1 MKVGRIFARASV
13 VMAVFL
19 VLVGPALADYTT
31 LTLPSLNADIRTWSG
46 GSGYN
51 AIFPSSQTWN
61 GVPFSLALDGSNNVF
76 YPAAGT
82 PSTLQIPV
90 NVYGVTNA
98 YTVINSSWGAYGVT
112 IGKVEFFGSAGA
124 YYSMDLVE
132 GTNVRDHYTGGY
144 NNVIDNIN
152 AISAFTSGTGAILD
166 MQLYSLPATFSDE
179 YLNYIL
185 FTSNVLGQSSGGNPF
200 IAAATVSA
208 ESQNQVPEPT
218 TMFLLGLG
226 LMGLAGVKRKFK
238 N

>member
-1 MKVGRIFARASV
+1 MKLGRIFARASLV
-13 VMAVFL
+13 IAVFL

-31 LTLPSLNADIRTWSG
+31 LTLPTVNADIRTWTSG
-46 GSGYN
+46 SNYN
-51 AIFPSSQTWN
+51 SLFPSNQTWN
-61 GVPFSLALDGSNNVF
+61 GVPFSLALNGGYDVF
-76 YPAAGT
+76 YPVAGQ

-90 NVYGVTNA
+90 NVFGVTNA
-98 YTVINSSWGAYGVT
+98 YTIINSSWGAYGVT
-112 IGKVEFFGSAGA
+112 IGKIEFFGSDGA
-124 YYSMDLVE
+124 YYSMNLVE

-152 AISAFTSGTGAILD
+152 AISAFTGATGAILD

-218 TMFLLGLG
+218 TMLLLGLG
-226 LMGLAGVKRKFK
+226 LVGLAGVRRFRK
-238 N
+238 